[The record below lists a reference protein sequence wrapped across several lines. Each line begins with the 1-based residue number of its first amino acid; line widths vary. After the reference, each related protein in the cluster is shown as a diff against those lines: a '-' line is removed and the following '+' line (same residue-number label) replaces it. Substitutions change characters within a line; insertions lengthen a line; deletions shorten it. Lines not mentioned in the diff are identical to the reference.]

1 MLSHAHGCEAQSQN
15 PSACKLL
22 RMLVQRTVGL
32 STLQILLSSYLQGLR
47 PRTPRPGRCT
57 ELLSCR
63 SQLVL
68 RSQGPMTSSRGWH
81 LVLQLDII
89 QFSPSLQEFQLVKQ

>member
-1 MLSHAHGCEAQSQN
+1 
-15 PSACKLL
+15 
-22 RMLVQRTVGL
+22 MLVQRTVGL